1 MSLAKS
7 YFHEINSIILN
18 KTVSVNRLIVPVFFP
33 IKQSPKR
40 TVSSDYYLHISV
52 C

>member
-1 MSLAKS
+1 MSVAKS

-18 KTVSVNRLIVPVFFP
+18 KTVSVNRPIVPVFFL
-33 IKQSPKR
+33 IKQSPKS
-40 TVSSDYYLHISV
+40 TVYSDYYLHISV